1 MSSAMPAR
9 VRETLPSHGEQGRQR
24 PLRAVDASPQRR
36 TRPRLSYAITTLAAV
51 STIVVAQLLSSVALS
66 QGAYE
71 LSSLRAA
78 HRDLG
83 LEQQSL
89 EEQIGVLGS
98 PQYVTENAQ
107 ELGMVIDQSPA
118 YLRLSDGKVLGD
130 PGPGGEATERPM
142 EKGNVANSQIGQY
155 PLVTDKK
162 AQDKKAQDKEASG
175 DSSSKGESDA
185 KESRS
190 PVTSENGLPTPNTH

>member
-1 MSSAMPAR
+1 MSSALSAYGA
-9 VRETLPSHGEQGRQR
+9 EALPLQGEPVQHRR
-24 PLRAVDASPQRR
+24 LRAVDASPKRR
-36 TRPRLSYAITTLAAV
+36 MRPRLSYAITTLAAV
-51 STIVVAQLLSSVALS
+51 SGIVVAQLLSSVALS

-78 HRDLG
+78 HQDLG

-89 EEQIGVLGS
+89 QEQIGVLSS
-98 PQYVTENAQ
+98 PQYVSENAQ

-130 PGPGGEATERPM
+130 PGPGGEATEQPM

-155 PLVTDKK
+155 PLVTDQK
-162 AQDKKAQDKEASG
+162 AHDREAAG
-175 DSSSKGESDA
+175 DSPQKGESD
-185 KESRS
+185 KEGSQS